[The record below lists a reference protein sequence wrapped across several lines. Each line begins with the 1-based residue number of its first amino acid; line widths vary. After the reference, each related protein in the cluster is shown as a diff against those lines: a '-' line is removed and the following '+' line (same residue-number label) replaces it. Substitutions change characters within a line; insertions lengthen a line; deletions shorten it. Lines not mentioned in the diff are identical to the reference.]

1 MIETDILLLATM
13 VSILGLFTT
22 VFAAT
27 YLYDRKQKFAGWLAI
42 SYICGL
48 AAFLVDIN
56 RFEYFPILSD
66 VTAKLLFWGYSLAF
80 SAGIFSRYK
89 VKFPVTII
97 GAIGGIGMA
106 ILSWFAWVEPDNIK
120 RTILSALTAGS
131 ILTVALPVLWK
142 NRNGILGNI
151 FFLLFALLC
160 ATYFVRPMFVYG
172 MLESAYTPEN
182 YHNSTYVTLL
192 YGASVIGGLTCGMT
206 MVIMIGYDLIR
217 THQMASSTDPL
228 TGLMN
233 RRGLDKYV
241 TQEIDGQNAIDRA
254 VIMADLDKFKQ
265 INDRFGHDVG
275 DEVLKRVGALLE
287 MTTSEIGAVARVG
300 GEEFVIVLNAMAKT
314 DAMIVAQHLR
324 LSLSAILHPELE
336 AGQKITSSLGVAIIE
351 EGESFNMTM
360 RRADIALYEAKAAG
374 RNCVIESPTTKVAGN
389 AIHAA

>member
-1 MIETDILLLATM
+1 
-13 VSILGLFTT
+13 
-22 VFAAT
+22 
-27 YLYDRKQKFAGWLAI
+27 
-42 SYICGL
+42 
-48 AAFLVDIN
+48 
-56 RFEYFPILSD
+56 
-66 VTAKLLFWGYSLAF
+66 
-80 SAGIFSRYK
+80 
-89 VKFPVTII
+89 
-97 GAIGGIGMA
+97 MA

-192 YGASVIGGLTCGMT
+192 YGASVMGGLTCGMT
-206 MVIMIGYDLIR
+206 MLIMIGYDIIK
-217 THQMASSTDPL
+217 THQLASTTDPL

-241 TQEIDGQNAIDRA
+241 SVEIDDQNAIDRA
-254 VIMADLDKFKQ
+254 VIMADLDEFKQ
-265 INDRFGHDVG
+265 INDIFGHDVG

-287 MTTSEIGAVARVG
+287 MITSEIGTVARVG

-314 DAMIVAQHLR
+314 DAMVVAEHLR
-324 LSLSAILHPELE
+324 LSLGAILHPEIEL
-336 AGQKITSSLGVAIIE
+336 GQKITSSLGVAIIE
-351 EGESFNMTM
+351 KGESFGMTM
-360 RRADIALYEAKAAG
+360 RRADLALYEAKAAG
-374 RNCVIESPTTKVAGN
+374 RNCVKECSTANVASSET
-389 AIHAA
+389 HAA